1 MSSVRTGIA
10 DQATQDGSRTVS
22 TNIGAGGDFD
32 RRPLTD
38 AELDKV
44 QGGNVA
50 DAARAVVQDFL
61 IELQYNR
68 IHAEFMYLKDH

>member
-1 MSSVRTGIA
+1 MGMNTSA
-10 DQATQDGSRTVS
+10 DGRFAM
-22 TNIGAGGDFD
+22 
-32 RRPLTD
+32 RPLTD
-38 AELDKV
+38 AELDEV
-44 QGGNVA
+44 RGSNVA

>member
-1 MSSVRTGIA
+1 M
-10 DQATQDGSRTVS
+10 S
-22 TNIGAGGDFD
+22 TNTSAGGSFD

-38 AELDKV
+38 AELGKV
-44 QGGNVA
+44 LGGNVA

-61 IELQYNR
+61 IELKYNR